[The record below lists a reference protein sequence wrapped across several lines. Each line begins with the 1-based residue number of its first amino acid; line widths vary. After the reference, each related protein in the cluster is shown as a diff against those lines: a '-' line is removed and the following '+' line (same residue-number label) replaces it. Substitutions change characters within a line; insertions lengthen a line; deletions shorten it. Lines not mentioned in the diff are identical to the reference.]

1 MPFNHMGDLQ
11 SDDNDGLP
19 FNPSVDDPQ
28 LVNKDDDVIIFGQV
42 IQETLNR
49 PQLRRPTGPR

>member
-1 MPFNHMGDLQ
+1 MGDLQ